1 MIFKDFNRNELFIAS
16 KVWSNN
22 LSKDKLINSLKYSL
36 KRLKWKF
43 EYTNVA
49 FSMLPEKFTISQ
61 LQKIYEIV
69 FNKKFDKRNF
79 RKKLILLEIVKE
91 TKEKITDVSHR
102 PPKLYKLNKEVG
114 EIVEII

>member
-43 EYTNVA
+43 EYTTIG
-49 FSMLPEKFTISQ
+49 FSLLPRQFTLTQ
-61 LQKIYEIV
+61 LQILYEIV
-69 FNKKFDKRNF
+69 FNKKFDSEDWL
-79 RKKLILLEIVKE
+79 KKNGLIL
-91 TKEKITDVSHR
+91 
-102 PPKLYKLNKEVG
+102 
-114 EIVEII
+114 